1 MKFSIREFVKNI
13 TGNTG
18 KTVFLGGGPLS
29 SKVCAFGRVKDM
41 PEVGAMYICRYR
53 DGKLHEYGAPVSED
67 NIGEP
72 IVRIIFLEKESI
84 KKMSESLAKLYRNMG
99 GESE

>member
-1 MKFSIREFVKNI
+1 MKFSIKKFVKNI

-53 DGKLHEYGAPVSED
+53 DGKLHEYGAPISEE
-67 NIGEP
+67 NIGDP
-72 IVRIIFLEKESI
+72 IVRIIFLEKEGI
-84 KKMSESLAKLYRNMG
+84 KKMSESLAKLYREMG